1 MSLISTAN
9 ELVGENEIVKALIT
23 KEIIGML
30 SPAEDIPEYESVYIN
45 TIPDS
50 DLKSLMT
57 ENNDEV
63 LSRDLE
69 PSMIPE
75 HENYGEVDG
84 KTQAEIDNENGEADN
99 TSILGGA
106 GTPVT
111 DVGVT
116 YYTQQVAP
124 VMLQGMNSGR

>member
-1 MSLISTAN
+1 
-9 ELVGENEIVKALIT
+9 
-23 KEIIGML
+23 ML
-30 SPAEDIPEYESVYIN
+30 FRS
-45 TIPDS
+45 
-50 DLKSLMT
+50 
-57 ENNDEV
+57 EV

-75 HENYGEVDG
+75 HEMYGEKETSDSNETTDNGDG
-84 KTQAEIDNENGEADN
+84 VAENGDN

-111 DVGVT
+111 NVGVT

-124 VMLQGMNSGR
+124 VMLQGMNTGR